1 MTMWP
6 RPSHAIP
13 TMTAQVARAAF
24 PKGCLAIRVRDAL
37 GELFEDV
44 QFAELFATRGRP
56 AVSPARLALVSVLQ
70 FAEGLSDRQAADAV
84 RGRIDWKYALGLE
97 LADTGFDASVLSE
110 FRARLAADDAAER
123 LLQRMLARLRERG
136 LLARGGRQRTDAT
149 HVLAAVREL
158 NRLELVTETL
168 RAALEALAV
177 AAPGW
182 LQGFVPD
189 QWYARYGQRARDW
202 RLPKAEAA
210 REALAVTVGT
220 DGFALLEAVHAADPA
235 TPGWLREV
243 PAVQVLRRLWLQQY
257 YRDQQGV
264 RWRGKNELPPGALAI
279 GSPYDPEARYGIK
292 RGVGWRGYKAHVT
305 ETCQPDRPHLIVH
318 VATTPAATGDVETVT
333 ARHADLARAGLLPEE
348 HLVDAG
354 YTSVDHVL
362 AARAEHGIELV
373 GPLPPD
379 SGWQAR
385 DQDGFDLTRF
395 RIDWDRQ
402 QVTCP
407 NGKVSRNWRQTTS
420 RHGLPIIQATF
431 RAPDCTPCP
440 DRARCTRSPVLARHL
455 TFRPQLQYETQQQLR
470 AEQATDAWRQ
480 RYAHRAG
487 IEGTIAQATRRA
499 DLHQARYRGL
509 AKTHLQH
516 VLTALA
522 LNLVRVDAWLSGTPP
537 GGTWASRLTRL
548 RAELS
553 PV

>member
-6 RPSHAIP
+6 RSSHAVP
-13 TMTAQVARAAF
+13 AMTAQVARAAF

-37 GELFEDV
+37 GELFEDD
-44 QFAELFATRGRP
+44 QFAELFAARGRP

-70 FAEGLSDRQAADAV
+70 FAEGLSDRQAADTV

-97 LADTGFDASVLSE
+97 LTDTGFDASVLSE
-110 FRARLAADDAAER
+110 FRARLVAGDGAEQ
-123 LLQRMLARLRERG
+123 LLSSMLDRLRERG
-136 LLARGGRQRTDAT
+136 LVGRGGRQRTDAT

-168 RAALEALAV
+168 RAALEALAA
-177 AAPGW
+177 AAPTW
-182 LQGFVPD
+182 LGGFLPD
-189 QWYARYGQRARDW
+189 EWYQRYGQRARDW

-210 REALAVTVGT
+210 REALAVTVGS
-220 DGFALLEAVHAADPA
+220 DGFALLEAVYAAEA
-235 TPGWLREV
+235 PGWLREV
-243 PAVQVLRRLWLQQY
+243 PAVQTLRLLWIQQY
-257 YRDQQGV
+257 YRDRQGL
-264 RWRGKNELPPGALAI
+264 RWRGKSELPPGALAI

-292 RGVGWRGYKAHVT
+292 RGVGWRGYKAHFT
-305 ETCQPDRPHLIVH
+305 ETCEPDRPHLIVH
-318 VATTPAATGDVETVT
+318 VATTTAATGDVETIT
-333 ARHADLARAGLLPEE
+333 ARHADLATADLLPVE

-354 YTSVDHVL
+354 YVSVDHVL

-385 DQDGFDLTRF
+385 DKHGFDLTRF
-395 RIDWDRQ
+395 QIDWENQ

-407 NGKVSRNWRQTTS
+407 NGHTSRNWRQVSS
-420 RHGLPIIQATF
+420 RHGLPIIQVSF

-455 TFRPQLQYETQQQLR
+455 TFRPQLQYETQRRIR
-470 AEQATDAWRQ
+470 AEQATPAWRE

-499 DLHQARYRGL
+499 DLHQARYRGR

-522 LNLVRVDAWLSGTPP
+522 LNLVRVDAWLSGIPP

-548 RAELS
+548 QAAPS
-553 PV
+553 V

>member
-1 MTMWP
+1 MSMRP
-6 RPSHAIP
+6 RPSHAVP
-13 TMTAQVARAAF
+13 AMTTQVARAAF
-24 PKGCLAIRVRDAL
+24 PTGCLAIRVRDAL
-37 GELFEDV
+37 GELFDDA
-44 QFAELFATRGRP
+44 QFAGLFATRGRP
-56 AVSPARLALVSVLQ
+56 ALSPARLALVSVLQ

-97 LADTGFDASVLSE
+97 LTDTGFDASVLSE
-110 FRARLAADDAAER
+110 FRARLAADDQAER
-123 LLQRMLARLRERG
+123 LLQLMLTRLRERG

-168 RAALEALAV
+168 RAALEALAA
-177 AAPGW
+177 AAPAW
-182 LQGFVPD
+182 LQGFMPGE
-189 QWYARYGQRARDW
+189 WYERYGQRARDW

-210 REALAVTVGT
+210 RSALAVTVGA
-220 DGFALLEAVHAADPA
+220 DGFVLLEAVYGTDAPA
-235 TPGWLREV
+235 WLWQV
-243 PAVQVLRRLWLQQY
+243 PAVQTLRRLWLQQY
-257 YRDQQGV
+257 YRDQDGL
-264 RWRGKNELPPGALAI
+264 RWRDKNELPPGALAI

-292 RGVGWRGYKAHVT
+292 RGVGWRGYKAHFT
-305 ETCQPDRPHLIVH
+305 ETCEPDRPHLVVH
-318 VATTPAATGDVETVT
+318 VATTMAAANDVDTVA
-333 ARHADLARAGLLPEE
+333 ARHADLAAAGLLPEE

-354 YTSVDHVL
+354 YVSVDHFL
-362 AARAEHGIELV
+362 DARADHGVELV

-385 DQDGFDLTRF
+385 DEEGFDLTRF
-395 RIDWDRQ
+395 RIDWDNQ
-402 QVTCP
+402 KVTCP
-407 NGKVSRNWRQTTS
+407 NGKASRNWRQTTS

-455 TFRPQLQYETQQQLR
+455 TFRPRTQYETQQQLR
-470 AEQATDAWRQ
+470 AEQATDAWRE

-487 IEGTIAQATRRA
+487 VEGTIAQACRRG

-537 GGTWASRLTRL
+537 GGSWASRLTRL
-548 RAELS
+548 RPALS

>member
-6 RPSHAIP
+6 RPSRVVP

-24 PKGCLAIRVRDAL
+24 PKGCLAIRIRDAL
-37 GELFEDV
+37 GEVFEDA
-44 QFAELFATRGRP
+44 QFAELFAVRGRP

-110 FRARLAADDAAER
+110 FRARLAADDQAER
-123 LLQRMLARLRERG
+123 LLQLMLARLRERG
-136 LLARGGRQRTDAT
+136 LLVRGGRQRTDAT

-168 RAALEALAV
+168 RAALEALAA
-177 AAPGW
+177 AAPAW
-182 LQGFVPD
+182 LQGFMPD
-189 QWYARYGQRARDW
+189 EWYERYGQRARDW

-210 REALAVTVGT
+210 RAALAMTVGA
-220 DGFALLEAVHAADPA
+220 DGFALLEAVHGTDA
-235 TPGWLREV
+235 PGWLWQV
-243 PAVQVLRRLWLQQY
+243 PAVETLRALWVQQY
-257 YRDQQGV
+257 YRDQQGL
-264 RWRGKNELPPGALAI
+264 RWRDKGELPPGALAI
-279 GSPYDPEARYGIK
+279 GSPYDTEARYGIK
-292 RGVGWRGYKAHVT
+292 RGVGWRGYKAHFT
-305 ETCQPDRPHLIVH
+305 EACEPDRPHLVVH
-318 VATTPAATGDVETVT
+318 VATTVATANDVDTVA
-333 ARHADLARAGLLPEE
+333 ARHADLASGDLLPDE

-354 YTSVDHVL
+354 YVSVDHVL
-362 AARAEHGIELV
+362 AARADHGVELV

-385 DQDGFDLTRF
+385 DEDGFDLTRF
-395 RIDWDRQ
+395 DVDWDHQ

-407 NGKVSRNWRQTTS
+407 NGKTSRNWRQTTS
-420 RHGLPIIQATF
+420 RRGLPIIQATF

-440 DRARCTRSPVLARHL
+440 DRVRCTRSPVLARHL
-455 TFRPQLQYETQQQLR
+455 TFRPRTQYQAQQQLR
-470 AEQATDAWRQ
+470 AEQATDAWRE

-487 IEGTIAQATRRA
+487 VEGTIAQAARRG
-499 DLHQARYRGL
+499 DVHQARYRGL

-522 LNLVRVDAWLSGTPP
+522 LNLVRVDAWLSGIPP
-537 GGTWASRLTRL
+537 GGSWASRLARL
-548 RAELS
+548 RPALP

>member
-1 MTMWP
+1 
-6 RPSHAIP
+6 
-13 TMTAQVARAAF
+13 
-24 PKGCLAIRVRDAL
+24 
-37 GELFEDV
+37 
-44 QFAELFATRGRP
+44 LFAVRGRP
-56 AVSPARLALVSVLQ
+56 AVSPARLALVLVLQ

-110 FRARLAADDAAER
+110 FRARLVAGDAAER
-123 LLQRMLARLRERG
+123 LLHRMLERLRERG

-158 NRLELVTETL
+158 NRLELFTETL
-168 RAALEALAV
+168 RAALEALAA
-177 AAPGW
+177 AAPTW
-182 LQGFVPD
+182 LEGVVPEP
-189 QWYARYGQRARDW
+189 WYDRYGQRARDW

-210 REALAVTVGT
+210 RAELAVTVGT
-220 DGFALLEAVHAADPA
+220 DGFALLEAVYAADAPM
-235 TPGWLREV
+235 WLRDVE
-243 PAVQVLRRLWLQQY
+243 AVQTLRVVWIQQY

-264 RWRGKNELPPGALAI
+264 RWRDRSELPPGALAI
-279 GSPYDPEARYGIK
+279 GSPYDTQARYGIK
-292 RGVGWRGYKAHVT
+292 RGVGWRGYKAHFT

-318 VATTPAATGDVETVT
+318 VATTPAATGDVETVA
-333 ARHADLARAGLLPEE
+333 ARHADLAGVDLLPAE

-354 YTSVDHVL
+354 YVSVDHVL
-362 AARAEHGIELV
+362 GARADHGIELV

-385 DQDGFDLTRF
+385 DEQGFDLARF

-407 NGKVSRNWRQTTS
+407 NGHTSRNWRETHS

-455 TFRPQLQYETQQQLR
+455 TFRPRTQYQTQQQLR
-470 AEQATDAWRQ
+470 AEQATPAWRE

-487 IEGTIAQATRRA
+487 IEGTIAQATRRS
-499 DLHQARYRGL
+499 DLHHARYRGL

-522 LNLVRVDAWLSGTPP
+522 LNLVRVDAWLSGIPP
-537 GGTWASRLTRL
+537 GGSWASRLARL
-548 RAELS
+548 RPAPS